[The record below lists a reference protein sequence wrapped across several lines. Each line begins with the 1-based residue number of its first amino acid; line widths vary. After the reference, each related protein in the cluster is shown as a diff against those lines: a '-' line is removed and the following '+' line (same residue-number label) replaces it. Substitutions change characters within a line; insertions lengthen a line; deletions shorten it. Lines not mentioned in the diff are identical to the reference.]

1 MSKDPSLSEIKEIPR
16 KPEKSQPRTKEV
28 SYPSVD
34 FQEKLKR
41 FNKKHQKDFQIDMKE
56 KRDQKI
62 RDSDIDDL
70 KQKIRESNKLK

>member
-41 FNKKHQKDFQIDMKE
+41 FNKKH
-56 KRDQKI
+56 
-62 RDSDIDDL
+62 
-70 KQKIRESNKLK
+70 